1 MGFFMQCTCV
11 VVFLISKKKYD
22 MIYIYIINSFPIYPI
37 YHIKNP
43 IYHIPDRFVSFL
55 SSLFA
60 SAICPAGDMVPTSE
74 PTLEPSLEPTK
85 DGDNGLL
92 ATSGATVV
100 AGGAFAAWASVC
112 VGALSAFF

>member
-1 MGFFMQCTCV
+1 MTDEPTMGATLEPTGKGKYSALHITNLLRLRIILFCYNFFT
-11 VVFLISKKKYD
+11 LL
-22 MIYIYIINSFPIYPI
+22 P
-37 YHIKNP
+37 
-43 IYHIPDRFVSFL
+43 SFL